1 MAKFY
6 PLNKATAHRPQ
17 TSKELASQRWCHK
30 EIYSGTCWSCFFFFL
45 NKLSFISKTNFCLD
59 LFLCSSFPHYTESK
73 TTRVM
78 CCMNLKELAGIYL
91 NIIKVMYDTPT
102 REGNGTP
109 LQYSCQE
116 NPRDGGAWWAAVF
129 GVAQSRTWLKQ
140 LSSSMTR
147 QQLTSYS
154 LMTTKS
160 AVSETRAKQDC
171 AHAGQSGKKKK
182 YKAPRLERKK

>member
-1 MAKFY
+1 MTTGPVTLGLTMAKFY
-6 PLNKATAHRPQ
+6 PLNKATAHRPPDV
-17 TSKELASQRWCHK
+17 KGARLPMLMSQRDLLWNLLK
-30 EIYSGTCWSCFFFFL
+30 LLFFL

-109 LQYSCQE
+109 LQ
-116 NPRDGGAWWAAVF
+116 
-129 GVAQSRTWLKQ
+129 
-140 LSSSMTR
+140 
-147 QQLTSYS
+147 
-154 LMTTKS
+154 
-160 AVSETRAKQDC
+160 
-171 AHAGQSGKKKK
+171 
-182 YKAPRLERKK
+182 